1 MNRFFFNGHGTYL
14 EEVLPETYSELCQ
27 TSKMERFVELSNDIY
42 LLTIFSKRSILDVW
56 QGSK

>member
-42 LLTIFSKRSILDVW
+42 LLTIFSKRSILDV
-56 QGSK
+56 